1 MANATLTRTGRRWYT
16 GPQGNVSV
24 SPTHAATLAAND
36 IGDVITFGDPA
47 EKNLRIIG
55 VSLMAAAL
63 GAATTITLKVGANT
77 LVNAKGTVSA
87 VNEYIP
93 VDDVITGEGE
103 PITLTVGGGA
113 ATGEVKVKFHYEVIG
128 NL

>member
-1 MANATLTRTGRRWYT
+1 MASKTLTRTGRRWYT

-24 SPTHAATLAAND
+24 SPTHVATLAAND

-47 EKNLRIIG
+47 EKNIRIHG
-55 VSLMAAAL
+55 VSLISAAL
-63 GAATTITLKVGANT
+63 GASTTITLKVGATT
-77 LVNAKGTVSA
+77 LVNTKGTASA

-93 VDDVITGEGE
+93 VDDVLTGDGE

-113 ATGEVKVKFHYEVIG
+113 ATGAVKFKFHYEVVG